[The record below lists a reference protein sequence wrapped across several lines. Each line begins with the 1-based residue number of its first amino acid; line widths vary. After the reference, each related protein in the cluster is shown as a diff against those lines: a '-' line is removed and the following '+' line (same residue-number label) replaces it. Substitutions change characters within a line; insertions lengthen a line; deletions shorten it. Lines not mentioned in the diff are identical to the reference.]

1 MTKITLESRGISVSI
16 HNSNQGEDNIESIGF
31 AFLGKIAEEALN
43 KINSK
48 RKLNK
53 LVSDDFDS
61 SEKEDDGYEEEDEY
75 EEDEEDEDDEDDE
88 DDEYEE
94 EEEEEEEDEEEDYDE
109 EEDLE
114 NTKTSKLDSK
124 NSNKKFTSKPSQCLK
139 YIKNNNKDELIKL
152 VNNSSGK
159 IRIRGTTK
167 DQRNWVYQIFSEI
180 DNVSTWS
187 WYGKNGRVLV
197 IDIYSQK
204 N

>member
-43 KINSK
+43 KINNK

-53 LVSDDFDS
+53 LVSDDFDC
-61 SEKEDDGYEEEDEY
+61 SEKEDDGYDEEE
-75 EEDEEDEDDEDDE
+75 
-88 DDEYEE
+88 EYEE
-94 EEEEEEEDEEEDYDE
+94 EDDEEYEEEEDEEEDEDEDEDE
-109 EEDLE
+109 EEDEDEDEDEEGEEDFE
-114 NTKTSKLDSK
+114 NTKK
-124 NSNKKFTSKPSQCLK
+124 SNKKFPSKPSQCLK

-167 DQRNWVYQIFSEI
+167 DQRNWVYQTFSEI
-180 DNVSTWS
+180 DNVNTWS
-187 WYGKNGRVLV
+187 WYSKNGRILV